1 MKEKFK
7 EIWQKAKSWVNE
19 IFVDDGGTGD
29 FVETN
34 VQTKKINKKEKVI
47 QIIEKKY
54 ISREVAINIADMEE
68 NLRKS
73 MYLDGKRNGC
83 NYGLIEISDYY
94 ATLVKYNG
102 KFAWYI
108 KVADGMYGKKDG
120 NKFLRGYFDEDSN
133 ISCIV
138 VADSGKYIYLGKN
151 FDTRVIRMVNDEEF
165 LYYIN
170 NVRHM

>member
-7 EIWQKAKSWVNE
+7 EIWKRIKDWFNDFF
-19 IFVDDGGTGD
+19 IDDGGDSTDCGEYD
-29 FVETN
+29 ED
-34 VQTKKINKKEKVI
+34 KKKKKKEKVI
-47 QIIEKKY
+47 QIPEKKY
-54 ISREVAINIADMEE
+54 ISREKAIYIADMEE

-138 VADSGKYIYLGKN
+138 MADSGKYIYLGKN